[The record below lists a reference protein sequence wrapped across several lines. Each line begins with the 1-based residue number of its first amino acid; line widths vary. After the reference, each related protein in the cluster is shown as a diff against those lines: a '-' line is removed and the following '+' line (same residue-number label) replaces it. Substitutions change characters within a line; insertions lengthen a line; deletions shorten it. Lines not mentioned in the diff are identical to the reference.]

1 MTQRHT
7 LLGALFLTVVGLLG
21 YFTLFQADMTLF
33 SEKQSFKAYFNNT
46 NGLRVGDP
54 VLVAGMRWGKVDALT
69 FDPSAQA
76 DRRIEVAFSLTE
88 EVMLREDARITIEDS
103 TLLGGKNLSVEP
115 GVASAPWREGEAIL
129 GDVGGNVL
137 ESVER
142 LVEENRAAIKRAV
155 DGIDAIVLQLRSTE
169 GTIGALINDP
179 EMRGTFSDA
188 LTELRNTF
196 SNLDELTQGLKEGK
210 GTLGK
215 FFQDD
220 SLYTRIEEIAAQLE
234 DVSSKAGTF
243 LDKAQ
248 DPESGLIGRITA
260 DPEVGRDA
268 KDLIASLK
276 TVAADMEAEQGLW
289 NLLLRDEEFS
299 QRVDK
304 IVTQLA
310 EGEGTLGKLVMSDE
324 AYQKLD
330 SILEE
335 ANTFM
340 VGLND
345 TEHGTVARLVH
356 DTALYE
362 ELERAVR
369 TLTGTLE
376 EAREA
381 APISTFLTTVFLGF

>member
-1 MTQRHT
+1 
-7 LLGALFLTVVGLLG
+7 
-21 YFTLFQADMTLF
+21 
-33 SEKQSFKAYFNNT
+33 
-46 NGLRVGDP
+46 
-54 VLVAGMRWGKVDALT
+54 
-69 FDPSAQA
+69 
-76 DRRIEVAFSLTE
+76 
-88 EVMLREDARITIEDS
+88 
-103 TLLGGKNLSVEP
+103 
-115 GVASAPWREGEAIL
+115 
-129 GDVGGNVL
+129 
-137 ESVER
+137 
-142 LVEENRAAIKRAV
+142 
-155 DGIDAIVLQLRSTE
+155 
-169 GTIGALINDP
+169 
-179 EMRGTFSDA
+179 MRGTFSDA